1 MDAPP
6 RIDKSGE
13 EVLVARL
20 GSDVG
25 ASDIIKC
32 RLLRGYF
39 NKLNKRSFKF
49 DINKIGELTYRL
61 TEDSSVATQT
71 CSISGVKQRRNTGAE
86 VSQRSV
92 RCSGFLRSVIQT
104 LLSLPDDNTV
114 LKASLVCDN
123 VDNKLRSLSRI
134 IRCKNHDKG
143 ITWSVQTPS
152 SCILIVDMHLCWP
165 SDQRRTVPSELAERH

>member
-1 MDAPP
+1 MFIQIWHQQDRWA
-6 RIDKSGE
+6 
-13 EVLVARL
+13 L
-20 GSDVG
+20 
-25 ASDIIKC
+25 
-32 RLLRGYF
+32 
-39 NKLNKRSFKF
+39 
-49 DINKIGELTYRL
+49 ELTYRL

-134 IRCKNHDKG
+134 IRCKDHDKV

-165 SDQRRTVPSELAERH
+165 SDQRRTVPSELAERHWVPSLLTTIHFTLSVCPIQLSQICYLICI